1 MQENL
6 KTISAYT
13 ERTDLIFKTFKKNYS
28 SLDTVPLSLL
38 IFCVQVGEGRACWS
52 LGNAHSAMGDPEKAY
67 HYAAR
72 HLQISKETGDRMG
85 QATAQVKNYLSS
97 IIGQDNQCC
106 GSCIRNPVLF
116 F

>member
-6 KTISAYT
+6 KTIIAYT
-13 ERTDLIFKTFKKNYS
+13 ESTDLIFKAFKKSRY
-28 SLDTVPLSLL
+28 TVPLSLL

-85 QATAQVKNYLSS
+85 QATAQVKKNSQYYPA
-97 IIGQDNQCC
+97 G
-106 GSCIRNPVLF
+106 
-116 F
+116 

>member
-1 MQENL
+1 LRSFYIYIGFETLNVFG
-6 KTISAYT
+6 KSK
-13 ERTDLIFKTFKKNYS
+13 EC
-28 SLDTVPLSLL
+28 TVHLSLL
-38 IFCVQVGEGRACWS
+38 NFLLKVGEGRACWS

-85 QATAQVKNYLSS
+85 QATAQVKKTISLVLSGR
-97 IIGQDNQCC
+97 IISVAD
-106 GSCIRNPVLF
+106 PVSGILCF